1 MNLNN
6 FFSNLNYNIMQ
17 ELIAKMNETMAA
29 IQADLE
35 KVGNKAAQARVRKL
49 TLEFEKLGKTYRKE
63 TCKK

>member
-1 MNLNN
+1 
-6 FFSNLNYNIMQ
+6 MQ

-29 IQADLE
+29 IQADIE